1 MSTSDD
7 GAAEK
12 DPIERLRDCRDT
24 LELVANG
31 DYPATDICQRLLEGL
46 EEVED

>member
-7 GAAEK
+7 ATEK
-12 DPIERLRDCRDT
+12 DAIERLRECRDT

-31 DYPATDICQRLLEGL
+31 DYPATDVCQRLLDGL
-46 EEVED
+46 EEVDD